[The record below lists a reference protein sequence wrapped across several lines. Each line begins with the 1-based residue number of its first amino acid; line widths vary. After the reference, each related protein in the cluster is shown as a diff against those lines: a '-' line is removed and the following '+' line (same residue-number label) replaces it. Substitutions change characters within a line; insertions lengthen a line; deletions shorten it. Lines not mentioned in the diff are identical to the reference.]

1 MPYLC
6 EAASLAAMDVFLTG
20 ATGLI
25 GSAILRRLRQEGRRV
40 AALARSSASA
50 EEIDSLGAIPV
61 PGDLEEPETWI
72 DSAMS
77 CKGLIHAAGGPTPMH
92 AAAERRFAAVLRQ
105 ASFECEKP
113 PRLVY
118 TGGIWLFPASGK
130 TALTESTAFEPLPAF
145 SHTAET
151 IRSLQSLQRMGAAFI
166 HPALVCGPDAGP
178 LADMAAAA
186 CSGEPF
192 RTRATA
198 DTLWPLVDADDLAEL
213 YLLALDSPQFRLSL
227 FGAGISAA
235 PAGEIARLVGEACGA
250 PVTLEPFDGTPKD
263 PRLDWQ
269 AGYGRSQTVSSARA
283 IKMLGWAAKRTSLE
297 SLVSIAAG
305 PLPSPL
311 QKRDARGKA
320 PA

>member
-1 MPYLC
+1 MPSPG
-6 EAASLAAMDVFLTG
+6 EAASLVHMDVFLTG

-25 GSAILRRLRQEGRRV
+25 GSAILRRLRQDGRRV

-72 DSAMS
+72 HSALS
-77 CKGLIHAAGGPTPMH
+77 CKGIIHAAGGP
-92 AAAERRFAAVLRQ
+92 AAAERHFAAVMRQ
-105 ASFECEKP
+105 ACLQAAAP

-118 TGGIWLFPASGK
+118 TGGIWLFPPSGE
-130 TALTESTAFEPLPAF
+130 AVLSESTAFEPLPAF
-145 SHTAET
+145 GHLAEI
-151 IRSLQSLQRMGAAFI
+151 IRSLQNVQRMGVAVI

-178 LADMAAAA
+178 LAEMAAAA
-186 CSGEPF
+186 CSSEPF
-192 RTRATA
+192 RTKATE

-227 FGAGISAA
+227 FGAGIGSARV
-235 PAGEIARLVGEACGA
+235 GEIAGLVGEACGA
-250 PVTLEPFDGTPKD
+250 PVTLEALSGTPED

-269 AGYGRSQTVSSARA
+269 AGYGRSQTVSPARA
-283 IKMLGWAAKRTSLE
+283 VKMLGWEPKRTSLE

-311 QKRDARGKA
+311 PRRETSG
-320 PA
+320 PGTG